1 MVEKLRGSKSN
12 TFPVTVTTTACE
24 LVKANPKRVGLI
36 VYNNGTA
43 TIYVLSAQNLKTT
56 DGIPV
61 LLGEPYENTIS
72 TAPYW
77 AIAASGSQDVRV
89 EEVSE

>member
-1 MVEKLRGSKSN
+1 MEKKSGSKSR
-12 TFPVTVTTTACE
+12 TFAVTVTTESTP
-24 LVKANPKRVGLI
+24 LVKENPQRTGLI

-61 LLGEPYENTIS
+61 LKGEPYENTIS

-77 AIAASGSQDVRV
+77 AIADSGSQDVRV